1 MKKVLFIDVDGVL
14 NTYSDEIGIT
24 WREERD
30 LFLDWAATL
39 FECRFLTAW
48 NATELKEE
56 FPSKWHFPVE
66 DWLHN
71 KAEAIWRL
79 PKDRTWAFLD
89 DDPWD
94 LSNTHPGEFILID
107 GEKVGELRRV
117 MAILKP

>member
-30 LFLDWAATL
+30 EFLSWAAEH

-48 NATELKEE
+48 GFELYAELPEKWR
-56 FPSKWHFPVE
+56 FPMEAWTR
-66 DWLHN
+66 N
-71 KAEAIWRL
+71 KAEALWRL